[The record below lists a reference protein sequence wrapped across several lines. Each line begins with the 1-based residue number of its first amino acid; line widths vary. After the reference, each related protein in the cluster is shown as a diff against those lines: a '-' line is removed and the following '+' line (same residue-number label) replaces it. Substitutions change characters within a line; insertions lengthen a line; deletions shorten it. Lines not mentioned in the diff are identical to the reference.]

1 MSNITITITPTEVD
15 ALLECFEFMSRERE
29 ELLQHEDDVKVF
41 LPTLNGIE
49 AVEKKLAMELAVKQF
64 VDQYPEVSRTVVRK
78 AVRDVLKA
86 RQ

>member
-15 ALLECFEFMSRERE
+15 ALLECLEFMTMNRE
-29 ELLQHEDDVKVF
+29 ELLEHEDDAKRWA
-41 LPTLNGIE
+41 PTFDGIE